1 MQVQSR
7 KSLAPVFVTSF
18 SNQQIDD
25 QMNTQIKQIAAGL
38 SGSQFDSAVMHASLQ
53 LAKRTGAG
61 IDTYLIR
68 PLPDDPQLLMAS
80 GFLGETFKNFI
91 HQAEKTIAE
100 FDRTAR
106 ASFETATQNCP
117 TVSATYHNPLKDLAR
132 EFATVVWG
140 TDLAVMAHPAL
151 VNLHYYKTAV
161 LDAIADSARPVLLL
175 PEDKYLGDF
184 KHVLMVW
191 RADTSHARALAD
203 ALPLLSIADKVTLL
217 SVADEAYLSP
227 GSDVAKAFLKHH
239 DVDVDDLTVSE
250 DERLTPKLIDKA
262 CDAHDASL
270 LVISGGLQ
278 SDLIDSFVTGIG
290 RRATRKP
297 NRAILAIG

>member
-1 MQVQSR
+1 
-7 KSLAPVFVTSF
+7 
-18 SNQQIDD
+18 
-25 QMNTQIKQIAAGL
+25 MNTQLKRIAAGL
-38 SGSQFDSAVMHASLQ
+38 SGSKFDSVVMQACIR
-53 LAKRTGAG
+53 LAKDTDAG

-80 GFLGETFKNFI
+80 GFLGETFQSFVQ
-91 HQAEKTIAE
+91 QAEKTIAE
-100 FDRTAR
+100 FDQTAR
-106 ASFETATQNCP
+106 ASFELATRDYPNID
-117 TVSATYHNPLKDLAR
+117 ATYHNPLKDLAR
-132 EFATVVWG
+132 EYATVVWA

-175 PEDKYLGDF
+175 PEDKHLGDL

-191 RADTSHARALAD
+191 RADTNHARALAN
-203 ALPLLSIADKVTLL
+203 ALPLLANADKVTLL

-227 GSDVAKAFLKHH
+227 GSEVATSFLKHH
-239 DVDVDDLTVSE
+239 GIAVQDITVDE
-250 DERLTPKLIDKA
+250 EERLAPKFIDRA
-262 CDAHDASL
+262 CEEHGASL

-297 NRAILAIG
+297 NRAILAVG

>member
-1 MQVQSR
+1 M
-7 KSLAPVFVTSF
+7 K
-18 SNQQIDD
+18 
-25 QMNTQIKQIAAGL
+25 TQLQQIAAGL
-38 SGSQFDSAVMHASLQ
+38 SGSQFDSVVMHASLL
-53 LAKRTGAG
+53 LAKQTGAG

-80 GFLGETFKNFI
+80 GFLGEAFKNFI
-91 HQAEKTIAE
+91 QQAEKTIAE
-100 FDRTAR
+100 CDRTAR
-106 ASFETATQNCP
+106 ASFDVTTRDYP

-132 EFATVVWG
+132 EFATVVWA

-175 PEDKYLGDF
+175 PEDKLLGDF

-203 ALPLLSIADKVTLL
+203 ALPLLAFADKVTLL
-217 SVADEAYLSP
+217 SVADHDCLSP
-227 GSDVAKAFLKHH
+227 GSEVAKSFLKHH
-239 DVDVDDLTVSE
+239 DIEVKDVTVDE
-250 DERLTPKLIDKA
+250 DARLTPKLIDKA

-297 NRAILAIG
+297 NRAILVIG

>member
-1 MQVQSR
+1 
-7 KSLAPVFVTSF
+7 
-18 SNQQIDD
+18 
-25 QMNTQIKQIAAGL
+25 MNKHIKQLAVGL
-38 SGSQFDSAVMHASLQ
+38 SGSKFDSMVMHSAMR
-53 LAKRTGAG
+53 LAKQTEAG
-61 IDTYLIR
+61 VDTYLIR

-80 GFLGETFKNFI
+80 GFLGETFKNFVQ
-91 HQAEKTIAE
+91 QAEKTIAE

-106 ASFETATQNCP
+106 ASFEIAEKDYP

-132 EFATVVWG
+132 EFATVIWAC
-140 TDLAVMAHPAL
+140 DMAIMAHPAL

-175 PEDKYLGDF
+175 PEDKHIGDF

-191 RADTSHARALAD
+191 RADTTHAKALIDALPMLALAD
-203 ALPLLSIADKVTLL
+203 EVTLL
-217 SVADEAYLSP
+217 SVTDEAYLSP
-227 GSDVAKAFLKHH
+227 GSEVAVKFLKQHGIEVN
-239 DVDVDDLTVSE
+239 DVTVDE

-262 CDAHDASL
+262 CDAHDVSL

-278 SDLIDSFVTGIG
+278 SDLIDSYVTGIG

-297 NRAILAIG
+297 SRAILAIG